1 MAARR
6 RENAVSAALW
16 IAIIVAL
23 LAGLLPMWL
32 GRNKSGKDD

>member
-1 MAARR
+1 MTAGEK
-6 RENAVSAALW
+6 ENAVSAALW
-16 IAIIVAL
+16 IAIIIAL